1 MNAFDK
7 IIGYS
12 SIKKELQ
19 QISDTLKNRETY
31 DRLGVSAPRGLLLY
45 GEPGVGKS
53 LMASAVIKE
62 SGRKVFCCRKDSPNG
77 DFIKKIKATFD
88 KAVQNAPSIVYLDD
102 MDKFANG
109 DERHPDAEE
118 YVTVQSCIDET
129 KDKQVFVLATV
140 NNIHCLPQSLRRV
153 GRLTVPLR

>member
-1 MNAFDK
+1 
-7 IIGYS
+7 
-12 SIKKELQ
+12 
-19 QISDTLKNRETY
+19 
-31 DRLGVSAPRGLLLY
+31 
-45 GEPGVGKS
+45 
-53 LMASAVIKE
+53 MASAVIKE

-102 MDKFANG
+102 MDKFTNG

-140 NNIHCLPQSLRRV
+140 NSIRCLPRSLRRAGAV
-153 GRLTVPLR
+153 RPYH

>member
-45 GEPGVGKS
+45 LS
-53 LMASAVIKE
+53 L
-62 SGRKVFCCRKDSPNG
+62 
-77 DFIKKIKATFD
+77 
-88 KAVQNAPSIVYLDD
+88 
-102 MDKFANG
+102 
-109 DERHPDAEE
+109 
-118 YVTVQSCIDET
+118 
-129 KDKQVFVLATV
+129 
-140 NNIHCLPQSLRRV
+140 IHI
-153 GRLTVPLR
+153 